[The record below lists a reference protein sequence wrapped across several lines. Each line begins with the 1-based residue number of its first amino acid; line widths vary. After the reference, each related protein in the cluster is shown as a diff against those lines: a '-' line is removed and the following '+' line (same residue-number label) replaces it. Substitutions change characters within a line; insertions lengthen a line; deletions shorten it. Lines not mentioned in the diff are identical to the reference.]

1 MRRRRRAR
9 TVEAEPAGAVGRV
22 SEAAG
27 QGSGGTGKHAH
38 EAQVRE
44 DEPVGLA
51 DERALGGVSRLWPH
65 GSARTREPAHAGRG
79 RWSDR
84 AERTSRRGERRRAK
98 AGRPRVDELP
108 AAASSGSSAIEQ
120 VASRGP
126 HQPHARPRAHA
137 QNPVSPPPSYVIAP
151 LLLALLLLLLAPPLG
166 SYSRHRSTCS
176 SLIKPARLTHRHEHN
191 PCTAPASPRRR
202 QPGVDEER
210 RGQDGLALVAV
221 ELRRGVQCVPLLHYC
236 SLSAGADPLAPCPR
250 QLPSRPR
257 PPTTTVLLPR
267 PTHRPPS
274 LLCPPSSYF
283 ASSSTPS
290 RQRPARRTR
299 HAPRT
304 CAPSP
309 SSRAT
314 APGGPRSSCGATS
327 ASRRTSTLGGSCAR
341 SCGGEGA
348 SGRAGSGSS
357 GSAARRSTERG
368 AATRC
373 GAARA
378 SGARSRTCCACAR
391 TSRSCGCA
399 G

>member
-257 PPTTTVLLPR
+257 PPTTVLLPR